1 MPVLD
6 QVEEGEGPE
15 HRELAM
21 REVDDAHDAEQ
32 QREAERDQDID
43 RAQADAV
50 DEHLAQ
56 DCRIEHR
63 TSFSRACARGRAQAT
78 SSVYGMNFALV
89 TSLPPFT
96 SAK

>member
-6 QVEEGEGPE
+6 RVVERESPE

-56 DCRIEHR
+56 DVVALDSPWDVHQ
-63 TSFSRACARGRAQAT
+63 SVPVPVNSAAQA
-78 SSVYGMNFALV
+78 A
-89 TSLPPFT
+89 
-96 SAK
+96 